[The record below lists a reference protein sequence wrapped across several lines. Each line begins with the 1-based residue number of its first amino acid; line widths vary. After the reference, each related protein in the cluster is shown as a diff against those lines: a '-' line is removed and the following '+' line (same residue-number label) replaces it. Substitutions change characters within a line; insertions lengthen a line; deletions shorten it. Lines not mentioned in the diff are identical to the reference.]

1 MDLAYLLTPVITWT
15 AVGPIKFL
23 INSVKARR
31 WAFNLVGN
39 GGFPSNHSAVV
50 SSMATLIALREG
62 MGHPAFG
69 VAVALCFIVIID
81 ANSLRQHVGRQAAA
95 INRLGFN
102 ITALLV
108 ASATQEPVNF
118 DAVLQPSSLHYTI
131 SKARRAAQEAERYPK
146 IAGRLLVGGEVCEDP
161 HIERMI
167 ESFALLN
174 SRVAKRLDDD
184 YPEFTEA
191 MFEVMYPH
199 YLRPFPS
206 FSIAR
211 MDYSGAPA
219 QLTAA
224 REIPRGT

>member
-23 INSVKARR
+23 INSAKARR

-95 INRLGFN
+95 INRL
-102 ITALLV
+102 
-108 ASATQEPVNF
+108 
-118 DAVLQPSSLHYTI
+118 
-131 SKARRAAQEAERYPK
+131 AQEG
-146 IAGRLLVGGEVCEDP
+146 AGAQDGKQPGAHTWLR
-161 HIERMI
+161 ERMGHTVVEI
-167 ESFALLN
+167 IGGLCTGIAIGHLVHALF
-174 SRVAKRLDDD
+174 SR
-184 YPEFTEA
+184 
-191 MFEVMYPH
+191 
-199 YLRPFPS
+199 
-206 FSIAR
+206 
-211 MDYSGAPA
+211 
-219 QLTAA
+219 
-224 REIPRGT
+224 